1 MKGPT
6 AKLMAE
12 LGLDVTNDAIA
23 DYYSGLI
30 DGLVIDASDAGDREL
45 LQSRHDI
52 EVMVTGT
59 LMQTDDDRERLA
71 RETLDFANSLTG
83 RSR

>member
-1 MKGPT
+1 M
-6 AKLMAE
+6 
-12 LGLDVTNDAIA
+12 
-23 DYYSGLI
+23 I

-45 LQSRHDI
+45 LRSRHDI

-71 RETLDFANSLTG
+71 RETLDFAASLIE